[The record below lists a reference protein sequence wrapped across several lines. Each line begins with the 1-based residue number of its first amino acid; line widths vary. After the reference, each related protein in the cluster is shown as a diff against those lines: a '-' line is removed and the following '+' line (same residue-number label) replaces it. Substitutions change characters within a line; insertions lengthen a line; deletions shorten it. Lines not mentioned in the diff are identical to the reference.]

1 MLNPEDF
8 IITRKRKK
16 YKFAK
21 FANSPICYELDEWS
35 QRLVD
40 VIEIGA
46 GNGLFSVEM
55 AKRFPQSQFLAL
67 DVKGDRLQKGAYE
80 ATNQNINNIYFLR
93 ARADQLASICYP
105 KSIESIWITFPD
117 PFLRRRSS
125 GRRLTNSYFL
135 KIYQQILNSNRWRIE
150 ELSFDLHESNLVDSY
165 KIKTTYETRWL
176 EDGLTI
182 NFVKALPPL
191 L

>member
-1 MLNPEDF
+1 M
-8 IITRKRKK
+8 
-16 YKFAK
+16 
-21 FANSPICYELDEWS
+21 
-35 QRLVD
+35 
-40 VIEIGA
+40 
-46 GNGLFSVEM
+46 
-55 AKRFPQSQFLAL
+55 
-67 DVKGDRLQKGAYE
+67 
-80 ATNQNINNIYFLR
+80 R
-93 ARADQLASICYP
+93 ARADQLVNACYP
-105 KSIESIWITFPD
+105 KSIKSIWITFPD

-135 KIYQQILNSNRWRIE
+135 KIYQQILNSNGALYLKHDNRDFFCWSLEQLVIKRGRIE